1 MKIKLTQSGG
11 FIPITKEAST
21 EVDWTREES
30 EKLIKQI
37 AVTSNQPP
45 SQVRDGIGHTVEI
58 DGKEIPVDV
67 DKASG
72 KFADVLEKLKK
83 NLKIVKK

>member
-11 FIPITKEAST
+11 FIPVTKEASA
-21 EVDWTREES
+21 EVDWTKEES
-30 EKLIKQI
+30 DQLMKQI
-37 AVTSNQPP
+37 AVTASQPP

-72 KFADVLEKLKK
+72 KFADVLDKLKM

>member
-11 FIPITKEAST
+11 FIPITKEASA
-21 EVDWTREES
+21 EVDWTKEES
-30 EKLIKQI
+30 DKLLRQI
-37 AVTSNQPP
+37 AVTGNQPP

-72 KFADVLEKLKK
+72 KFADVLDKLKM